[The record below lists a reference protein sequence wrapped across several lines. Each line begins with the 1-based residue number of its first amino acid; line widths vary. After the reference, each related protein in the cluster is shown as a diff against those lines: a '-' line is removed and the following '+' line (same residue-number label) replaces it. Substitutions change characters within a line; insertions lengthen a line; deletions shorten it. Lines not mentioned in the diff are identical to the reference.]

1 MAKNGTKKKQSTRKV
16 KSQKSPRP
24 GKGGKGDG
32 DKKAG
37 DPGPG

>member
-1 MAKNGTKKKQSTRKV
+1 MAKNETKKKKIAHKV

-24 GKGGKGDG
+24 DKGGKGDG